1 MDNRHPWDVEQKLT
15 RERLLMLMDVIV
27 RQRKELQPLYTKG
40 DSPWS
45 HGCRAYS
52 WILGGFEE
60 LEADLHAR
68 GETWLR
74 VERNNNFFN
83 LWIDEVLVRMYRGD
97 PEKPRERTLRIGQQL
112 QGCLPGILVDGNEE
126 ATSEWVWMISYE
138 SAPMPR
144 LWKDMQPTD
153 GHGLV
158 ISVSICQ
165 ARSAASAHQE
175 ADTRYSWTH
184 MVGTGNIALT
194 AATDHVA
201 QPFEPAPPKV
211 RIPKLGKREKKEDGN
226 NDRGDA

>member
-1 MDNRHPWDVEQKLT
+1 MDNRQPWEVEQKLAC
-15 RERLLMLMDVIV
+15 ERLLVLMDVIV

-40 DSPWS
+40 DSPWA

-52 WILGGFEE
+52 WILSGFEE
-60 LEADLHAR
+60 LEADLRAR

-74 VERNNNFFN
+74 VERNNNFLN
-83 LWIDEVLVRMYRGD
+83 LWIDGVLVRMYRGD
-97 PEKPRERTLRIGQQL
+97 PEKPRERTLSIGQQL

-126 ATSEWVWMISYE
+126 ATSEWVWMLSYE

-153 GHGLV
+153 GLV

-184 MVGTGNIALT
+184 AVGTGNVTLT
-194 AATDHVA
+194 AATTHVA

-211 RIPKLGKREKKEDGN
+211 GIPKLGKRKKKEDGS